1 MASEILD
8 RSASKREDPY
18 VSTQSTQLRSLLER
32 LESQWATESVT
43 FLRFTSAQRQCLEL
57 LARLDWIEGYRE
69 RFMARGVEGKAVS
82 VDQEIMGAFSDDLDV
97 VDRLFHAGIPVWYTR
112 PIAQS
117 LDVRVDKAATF
128 IGVDYMQK
136 IELHSGYKVDLAE
149 SQPSSRVIY
158 VGLANK
164 PERYQAM
171 ANFVHSLLQ
180 YPSLFGSSEPRSSTS
195 LARASLSSSAAVPG
209 SSRSTPCKS
218 NSALISLSR
227 IYLTGLRYLI
237 DARTKAPASSKH
249 GVNTFLDPTSPLMPS
264 SVSAW
269 KSALEAL
276 SAHDNSVRAPDG
288 VGGGYSLPPPR
299 LFINPQRDETKATL
313 ICNWLKL
320 RQVLLYRLSVES
332 RRLSN
337 KEWRALL
344 MNAGPGTSPSDPKR
358 ALRFKEMGEVLQD
371 FIVKSG
377 LSLKP
382 DNLDAIRPS
391 WNGQELE
398 EGKLPAPQIVREIM
412 HELFELNFRQELVVL
427 DAQLDESGMSTYDR
441 QCLLDACWVGSAD
454 CLPHVDRSG
463 GLGDDTFQ
471 GRLPYLAALHKVMST
486 WRISKPI
493 ELMDTFPVN
502 EAAHNFSASV
512 GRVERALA
520 LSYTSAAL
528 DLFARAASVPHH
540 LR

>member
-1 MASEILD
+1 
-8 RSASKREDPY
+8 
-18 VSTQSTQLRSLLER
+18 
-32 LESQWATESVT
+32 
-43 FLRFTSAQRQCLEL
+43 
-57 LARLDWIEGYRE
+57 
-69 RFMARGVEGKAVS
+69 
-82 VDQEIMGAFSDDLDV
+82 
-97 VDRLFHAGIPVWYTR
+97 
-112 PIAQS
+112 
-117 LDVRVDKAATF
+117 
-128 IGVDYMQK
+128 
-136 IELHSGYKVDLAE
+136 
-149 SQPSSRVIY
+149 
-158 VGLANK
+158 
-164 PERYQAM
+164 
-171 ANFVHSLLQ
+171 
-180 YPSLFGSSEPRSSTS
+180 
-195 LARASLSSSAAVPG
+195 
-209 SSRSTPCKS
+209 
-218 NSALISLSR
+218 
-227 IYLTGLRYLI
+227 
-237 DARTKAPASSKH
+237 
-249 GVNTFLDPTSPLMPS
+249 
-264 SVSAW
+264 
-269 KSALEAL
+269 
-276 SAHDNSVRAPDG
+276 
-288 VGGGYSLPPPR
+288 
-299 LFINPQRDETKATL
+299 
-313 ICNWLKL
+313 
-320 RQVLLYRLSVES
+320 
-332 RRLSN
+332 
-337 KEWRALL
+337 

-540 LR
+540 LH